1 MEKVKC
7 VQNRSAHMVAS
18 EGEPEG
24 LQNSVGLLISIL
36 VRYPEVG
43 TVKYEPEKRTLR
55 FTFMVSGLV
64 EDEGFQ
70 TFANRLK
77 ESLLTFAFVGGRR
90 MRVCLLEKNEF
101 NGFTLIEIHRD
112 VESLSREEISLIA
125 SLLGENF
132 TERVVKEPQEP
143 LLEEDQLYQEELIE
157 HMLED
162 IRQGQITKDLI
173 GFREDGRVFVFDKA
187 DSWPRRRE

>member
-1 MEKVKC
+1 M
-7 VQNRSAHMVAS
+7 QNRSAHMFAA

-43 TVKYEPEKRTLR
+43 TVKYQPEEKSLR

-64 EDEGFQ
+64 EEEDFRA
-70 TFANRLK
+70 FAGRLK
-77 ESLLTFAFVGGRR
+77 DSLLTFAFVSGRR
-90 MRVCLLEKNEF
+90 MRVCLLEKTEY
-101 NGFTLIEIHRD
+101 NGFTLIEVHRD

-125 SLLGENF
+125 SLLGDSF
-132 TERVVKEPQEP
+132 GERVVKEVQEP

-157 HMLED
+157 HMLD
-162 IRQGQITKDLI
+162 DLRQGQITKDLI
-173 GFREDGRVFVFDKA
+173 GFRENGRVFVFDKA
-187 DSWPRRRE
+187 DPWSRRRE